1 MNVLIVTDQTYTFNL
16 WNLKELLHVVM
27 MAKEEHVAVSPVPK
41 SSLTEQSLRAGP
53 FKEK

>member
-27 MAKEEHVAVSPVPK
+27 MAKEEHGMFNFTLFSFVFIAMHTCDCLNV
-41 SSLTEQSLRAGP
+41 
-53 FKEK
+53 

>member
-27 MAKEEHVAVSPVPK
+27 MAKEEHGMFNFTLFSFVFIAMQTCDCLNV
-41 SSLTEQSLRAGP
+41 
-53 FKEK
+53 